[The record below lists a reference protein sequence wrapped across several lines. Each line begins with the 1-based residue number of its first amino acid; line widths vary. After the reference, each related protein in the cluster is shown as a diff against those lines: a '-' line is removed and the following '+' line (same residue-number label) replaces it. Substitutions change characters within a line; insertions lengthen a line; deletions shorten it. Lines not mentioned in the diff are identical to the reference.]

1 MVLKKIKW
9 KRKTPTLHG
18 NVEGERRFKAWV
30 LVETPDLD
38 NEVTL
43 VDSIKSK
50 MDWFINEHNGPMI
63 DSHSNA
69 VVGHWESWGVG
80 VHPDTKTQGLWV
92 EGVVHQGPNGTAF
105 PAADEFW
112 NAVKDGRV
120 KGLSWGGN
128 KLEGHFNY
136 DTSTGQ
142 MASNFI
148 EQLLPYE
155 ISGVRSDIKGPS
167 GNPLTPALDKASL
180 IQISKEVKTGEEP
193 ELSEKEWLENCKKT
207 MSFVGPDAEKVA
219 KALYNNDMI
228 TLKNMLGSYGKPADV
243 NNKSRSHEVTNMEE
257 SEKKE
262 FNEMKSQVQSLM
274 GELKAQKDA
283 ATKESEQKALSEK
296 ISTEVKSQVTPI
308 MDELKSLKE
317 LVQKPSEEK
326 KDASKEA
333 EEDEESSEEKKS
345 KKEEDE
351 EENSDEDEQK
361 NTKDDI
367 KQKVDA
373 MLEKERKALYDS
385 LEITVTPDP
394 IQGNQTHSD
403 KKSFDAKKYKRER
416 SS

>member
-18 NVEGERRFKAWV
+18 TMEGERRFKAWV

-43 VDSIKSK
+43 VDSIKAK
-50 MDWFINEHNGPMI
+50 MDWFIQEHGGPMI

-69 VVGHWESWGVG
+69 VVGHWESWGVDT
-80 VHPDTKTQGLWV
+80 HPDTKTAGLWV
-92 EGVVHQGPNGTAF
+92 EGVVHQGPDGSPF

-142 MASNFI
+142 MESNFI
-148 EQLLPYE
+148 EELLPYE

-167 GNPLTPALDKASL
+167 GKPLTPALDKANL

-219 KALYNNDMI
+219 KALYENDMH
-228 TLKNMLGSYGKPADV
+228 TLKNMLGSYGKEAMV
-243 NNKSRSHEVTNMEE
+243 NNKSQSHEVTHMEE

-283 ATKESEQKALSEK
+283 ATKEAEQKALSEK
-296 ISTEVKSQVTPI
+296 ISTEVKAQVTPI
-308 MDELKSLKE
+308 MDELKSIKDAL
-317 LVQKPSEEK
+317 QPSEEK

-333 EEDEESSEEKKS
+333 EEKTSEEKKS
-345 KKEEDE
+345 KKEGEEEE
-351 EENSDEDEQK
+351 EENSEEDEQK
-361 NTKDDI
+361 NTKDDL

-385 LEITVTPDP
+385 LEITETPDP
-394 IQGNQTHSD
+394 NQGGTPPAE
-403 KKSFDAKKYKRER
+403 KKTFDAKKYKKER